1 MHPLNTD
8 RFRFPRLTN
17 KERSFIEAEA
27 RRDEVRADFR
37 TMVESARDTGALLA
51 ALQRHLIAASAILDM
66 LEVARVRALRS
77 GRRN

>member
-37 TMVESARDTGALLA
+37 TMVESAVIRRRCLP
-51 ALQRHLIAASAILDM
+51 RCSAT
-66 LEVARVRALRS
+66 
-77 GRRN
+77 